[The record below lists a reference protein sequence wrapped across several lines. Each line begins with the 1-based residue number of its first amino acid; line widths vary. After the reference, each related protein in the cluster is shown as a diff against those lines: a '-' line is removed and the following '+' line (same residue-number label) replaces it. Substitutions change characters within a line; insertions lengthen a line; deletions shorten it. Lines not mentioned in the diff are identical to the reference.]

1 MASDSTPVI
10 RTQEGPIQ
18 GIVENGVFV
27 FKGIPY
33 AKPPEDDLRWRPPE
47 PVKHWTDVLQA
58 AEYGPS
64 SFQNAEECKKSGGG
78 DPGTLSEDCL
88 YLNVWTPRFEEGA
101 RPSGLPVMVWIH
113 GGAYII
119 GAGGLPVYNG
129 SPLVKKGAIVVTLN
143 YRLGH
148 LGFFSHP
155 ALDKENPTKPINNF
169 GLLDQIAALQWVQR
183 NIAEFG
189 GDPNNVTIFGQSAG
203 GKSVLAL
210 FCTPLAKGLFHKGI
224 AQSVYG
230 LPEQTQEKARERGI
244 NLATLAGLPGK
255 DATAQQLRDLDAS
268 TLWSL
273 VPEDPKTTPI
283 SNAPV
288 AIVGDIVLSEPIADT
303 FKAGTEAK
311 LPLILGN
318 TSYDSS
324 VAIDDF
330 GIDPAKLIE
339 TLRKNL
345 IFVGPYY
352 PDIKND
358 DAELGRQVCRDLLFT
373 VVPRLLAQQHGR
385 RERTWRYYFEYTAKM
400 LRPRHR
406 LGVRHGDEVP
416 YVFGTAEMCPPNQGF
431 FDDTDR
437 AFQER
442 VNQYWFEFARI
453 GHPTQEGA
461 TDFWPIHVEGT
472 DRTQI
477 LGETISTKTDF
488 MKARLDAFILAI
500 GLGNLF
506 G

>member
-1 MASDSTPVI
+1 MTSQSTPTI
-10 RTQEGPIQ
+10 QTQEGPVQ
-18 GIVENGVFV
+18 GIVENNVFV

-33 AKPPEDDLRWRPPE
+33 AQPPEDHLRWRPPA
-47 PVKHWTDVLQA
+47 PVTPWTEVFQA
-58 AEYGPS
+58 ADYGPS
-64 SFQNAEECKKSGGG
+64 SFQNAEECRKNGGG
-78 DPGTLSEDCL
+78 NPEPLDEDCL
-88 YLNVWTPRFEEGA
+88 YLNVWTPPFEENA
-101 RPSGLPVMVWIH
+101 KPSGLPVMVWIH

-143 YRLGH
+143 YRLGQ

-155 ALDKENPTKPINNF
+155 ALDAENPEKPINNF

-183 NIAEFG
+183 NIAQFG
-189 GDPNNVTIFGQSAG
+189 GDPNNVTVFGQSAG

-230 LPEQTQEKARERGI
+230 LPEATQEKARERGI
-244 NLATLAGLPGK
+244 NFATLAGLPGK
-255 DATAQQLRDLDAS
+255 DATAEQLRKLDAS

-273 VPEDPKTTPI
+273 VPEKPKETPI

-288 AIVGDIVLSEPIADT
+288 AISGDIVLSEPIADT

-318 TSYDSS
+318 TSNDSS
-324 VAIDDF
+324 VVLDF
-330 GIDPAKLIE
+330 GIDPVDVIEKL
-339 TLRKNL
+339 RQNG
-345 IFVGPYY
+345 IFVGLYY
-352 PDIKND
+352 PDIKDN

-373 VVPRLLAQQHGR
+373 VVPRLLGQQHGK
-385 RERTWRYYFEYTAKM
+385 RENTWRYYFEYTAKL
-400 LRPRHR
+400 LRPRNR
-406 LGVRHGDEVP
+406 QGVRHGDEIP
-416 YVFGTAEMCPPNQGF
+416 YVFGTAEMCPPNEGF
-431 FDDTDR
+431 FDDEDR

-442 VNQYWFEFARI
+442 VNQYWFEFARS
-453 GHPTQEGA
+453 GRPNHEGA
-461 TDFWPIHVEGT
+461 ADFWPSHVGET

-477 LGETISTKTDF
+477 LGETIETKTNF